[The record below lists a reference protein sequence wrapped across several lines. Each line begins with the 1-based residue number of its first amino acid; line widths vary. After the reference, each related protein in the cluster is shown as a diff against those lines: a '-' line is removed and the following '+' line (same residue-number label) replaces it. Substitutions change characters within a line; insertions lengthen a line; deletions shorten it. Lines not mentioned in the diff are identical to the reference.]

1 MGLFSILQD
10 WLSKGENASKFK
22 IKKKQTRTEGDK
34 VVEKE
39 LVENKYLIRFLEKE
53 EEGKF
58 KLKGRKKGIVLY
70 HLLLLQVLQE
80 AKDNDKLYTYHFV
93 LLRQILESISSFLGE
108 GRFGY
113 VLSKLNYKEED
124 IDIIGD
130 INKLPDKINHLS
142 HEKVYTQKL
151 SVMGGDNRELF
162 EVILDR
168 LIDTFH
174 FSIK

>member
-22 IKKKQTRTEGDK
+22 IKKKQTITQGDK
-34 VVEKE
+34 IIEKE
-39 LVENKYLIRFLEKE
+39 VEENKYLIHFLEKNE
-53 EEGKF
+53 YGFE
-58 KLKGRKKGIVLY
+58 LKGRKKGTVLY
-70 HLLLLQVLQE
+70 HLLLLQMLQE

-93 LLRQILESISSFLGE
+93 LLRQVLESISSFLGE

-113 VLSKLNYKEED
+113 VLSKLNLKNKD
-124 IDIIGD
+124 IGD
-130 INKLPDKINHLS
+130 INMIPDKINHLS

-151 SVMGGDNRELF
+151 SVMGDDNKKLF
-162 EVILDR
+162 VAVFDE